1 MKTILIHM
9 KESALDSIKELG
21 YDFIYSSNGEIDV
34 YVPDVEYDPDHGIG
48 DPDEQLCWHYNID
61 YDQVNC
67 MELAWPELFVKARD
81 KVQTL
86 INSLAIKAAIVH

>member
-34 YVPDVEYDPDHGIG
+34 FVNYIDDSLLTNTHDPDVI
-48 DPDEQLCWHYNID
+48 LCDYYNLD

-67 MELAWPELFVKARD
+67 IEAVWVIRSSER
-81 KVQTL
+81 
-86 INSLAIKAAIVH
+86 

>member
-34 YVPDVEYDPDHGIG
+34 YVPDVEYKDGNHPDMNGVWEDPDI
-48 DPDEQLCWHYNID
+48 QLCNHYGID

-67 MELAWPELFVKARD
+67 LE
-81 KVQTL
+81 
-86 INSLAIKAAIVH
+86 SLDYED